1 MCCAQ
6 FETPQRQR
14 RRLARRTTRRRAWAH
29 VGSTCRAINL
39 EAAERHRRPRA
50 ASPATPRQGRA
61 AEGRPWRWWRS
72 APRPQHGRA
81 MSVGS
86 LGRNALSRVFGHL
99 DHQPVRPRRLDRE
112 PEVRRAPVVRVRRRA
127 GVAAERVRRRL
138 TRGDREPRVA
148 ARGLEHQRHGH
159 RLDPPPEL
167 RRDARGRG
175 RGRGERHAA

>member
-50 ASPATPRQGRA
+50 ASPATPRPRGGRSTMEVVTIRHRVPSMA
-61 AEGRPWRWWRS
+61 AP
-72 APRPQHGRA
+72 

-112 PEVRRAPVVRVRRRA
+112 PEVRRAPVARVRRRA

-175 RGRGERHAA
+175 RGRGEGYGA